1 MLLWNKNLSKLQRRS
16 VAWVGACTGTLV
28 FIFLLKRELIDRIA
42 APESLLYV
50 FAVLPAVPIGVM
62 MIVAGRYIA
71 RETDEF
77 VRMVVMQGLLW
88 SFGVTLVTVIV
99 MGGLSAYVPQLGR
112 LLPLAGIDLF
122 VIVAA
127 VAIRTQLRSAQ

>member
-1 MLLWNKNLSKLQRRS
+1 MLLWNRKLSKLQRRS
-16 VAWVGACTGTLV
+16 VTWFGACTGMLV
-28 FIFLLKRELIDRIA
+28 LIFLLKRELVDRSA
-42 APESLLYV
+42 ASETLLYI
-50 FAVLPAVPIGVM
+50 FAVLPAVPIGLM
-62 MIVAGRYIA
+62 MIVAARYIA

-77 VRMVVMQGLLW
+77 IRMVVMQGLLW
-88 SFGVTLVTVIV
+88 SFGVTLVTVVV

-127 VAIRTQLRSAQ
+127 VAIRIQLRSVR

>member
-1 MLLWNKNLSKLQRRS
+1 MLLWNRNLTPLQRRS
-16 VAWVGACTGTLV
+16 VTWVGACTGMLV
-28 FIFLLKRELIDRIA
+28 LIFLLKREFIDRSA

-50 FAVLPAVPIGVM
+50 FAVLPALPIGLM
-62 MIVAGRYIA
+62 MIIAGRYIA

-77 VRMVVMQGLLW
+77 IRMVVMQGLLW

-99 MGGLSAYVPQLGR
+99 MGGLSSYVPQLGR

-127 VAIRTQLRSAQ
+127 VAIRMQLRRVQ